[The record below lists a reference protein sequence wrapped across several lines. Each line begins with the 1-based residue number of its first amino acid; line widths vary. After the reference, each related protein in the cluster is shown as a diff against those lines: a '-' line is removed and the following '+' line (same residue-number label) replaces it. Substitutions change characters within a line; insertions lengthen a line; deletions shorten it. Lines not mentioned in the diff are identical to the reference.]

1 MECIFVPSFLTEGLN
16 LEETQNY
23 LFWKFKKTGI
33 AERSLIAVFSPL
45 AGRRQGAERVLINR
59 GELQLRTDG

>member
-1 MECIFVPSFLTEGLN
+1 
-16 LEETQNY
+16 

-33 AERSLIAVFSPL
+33 AERSLIAVSSPL